1 MARFNQAVRRFVS
14 ALSAPLASIAC
25 IGGLCAA
32 AVVLAPPALAAP
44 EPSPIPKRW
53 QLEINASPLQTAVI
67 GGRSYFFLTYRVTN
81 NSPQDLLFAP
91 AFELSTDEG
100 DLLRSGREV
109 SVGVTR
115 EILNRLADPL
125 VEDQISIVGTLLR
138 GPENSKWGVVIW
150 PMPQQLLN
158 EVAVYC
164 AGFSGETA
172 PVEVPNP
179 VTGKK
184 EKKLLRKSWMI
195 RYRMPGVLKPS
206 DGTAFD
212 PAENR
217 WIMR

>member
-1 MARFNQAVRRFVS
+1 MMARSNQAVRRLVS
-14 ALSAPLASIAC
+14 GFTALACLAALSAGAI
-25 IGGLCAA
+25 
-32 AVVLAPPALAAP
+32 VLTPSAIAAP

-53 QLEINASPLQTAVI
+53 QLEIQAGQLMTTVVDDRA
-67 GGRSYFFLTYRVTN
+67 YFFLTYRVTN

-100 DLLRSGREV
+100 TLLRSGRDV

-115 EILNRLADPL
+115 EIMNRLADPL
-125 VEDQISIVGTLLR
+125 IEDQISIVGTLLR
-138 GPENSKWGVVIW
+138 GPENSRWGVVIW
-150 PMPQQLLN
+150 PMPQRHLN

-179 VTGKK
+179 KTGQK
-184 EKKLLRKSWMI
+184 EKKLLRKSWMM
-195 RYRMPGVLKPS
+195 RYRMPGDLEP
-206 DGTAFD
+206 GNGAAFD
-212 PAENR
+212 PVENR

>member
-1 MARFNQAVRRFVS
+1 MMARLNQAVRRLVS
-14 ALSAPLASIAC
+14 AFAAFACMTGVAASAVLLAP
-25 IGGLCAA
+25 A
-32 AVVLAPPALAAP
+32 AVAAP

-53 QLEINASPLQTAVI
+53 QLDINASPLMTAVV
-67 GGRSYFFLTYRVTN
+67 GNRSYFFITYRVTN

-100 DLLRSGREV
+100 DLLRSGRDV
-109 SVGVTR
+109 SVDVTR
-115 EILNRLADPL
+115 EIMNRLADPL
-125 VEDQISIVGTLLR
+125 IEDQISIVGTLLR

-158 EVAVYC
+158 EVSVYC

-172 PVEVPNP
+172 PVEIPNP
-179 VTGKK
+179 KTGQK
-184 EKKLLRKSWMI
+184 EKKLLRKSWMM
-195 RYRMPGVLKPS
+195 RFRMPGVLKPG
-206 DGTAFD
+206 DGAAYD